1 LGESISTTIFMIRH
15 AESPFIFGEERTR
28 KLSKHGE
35 LDAEKV
41 AKLMLSEKIDV
52 IVSSPF
58 ARSIQT
64 IEPIAT
70 TRNKKIEL
78 YEELKERMIKGNY
91 KLPWEEVEPAI
102 KKSFEDKDYCLPG
115 GETTRQAQERAVP
128 IIKQLLK
135 EYEGQSIVLGTPGNI
150 MTIIMN
156 YFDRKYGYDFWE
168 STSKP
173 DIYKLIFI
181 DGELTDVKRTW
192 ELEDAK

>member
-1 LGESISTTIFMIRH
+1 MIRH
-15 AESPFIFGEERTR
+15 AESPFIHGEERTR
-28 KLSKHGE
+28 KLSKDGE

-70 TRNKKIEL
+70 TRNLEIEL
-78 YEELKERMIKGNY
+78 YEELKERIIKGNY

-115 GETTRQAQERAVP
+115 GETTRQAQQRAVP
-128 IIKQLLK
+128 IIKLLLK
-135 EYEGQSIVLGTPGNI
+135 DFEGKSIVIGTHGNI
-150 MTIIMN
+150 MTAIMN
-156 YFDRKYGYDFWE
+156 YFNGNYGYDFWA

-173 DIYKLIFI
+173 DIYKLIFV
-181 DGELTDVKRTW
+181 DGVLTDVKRIW
-192 ELEDAK
+192 E